1 MSRQQSSKQQREEA
15 DREQRIAERREQD
28 VRKMLSR
35 NDWPRW
41 PWLPLKR
48 WVDGNME
55 TAVLHADEPE
65 VSPRIHH
72 TNVFAVRTY
81 FPTPEMRTT
90 QFANLRAIVDA
101 GWMVD

>member
-1 MSRQQSSKQQREEA
+1 MNKQQRQQREEA
-15 DREQRIAERREQD
+15 EREQRIEQRRQQD
-28 VRKMLSR
+28 VQHMLDR
-35 NDWPRW
+35 QHWPKW

-48 WVDGNME
+48 WVDGQME

-65 VSPRIHH
+65 VDPRIHFI
-72 TNVFAVRTY
+72 NVFAIRTY
-81 FPTPEMRTT
+81 FPTPDMRTE